1 MAILWH
7 DTTNNFGGVTELK
20 ITDEQYCS
28 GEEYKTNPFVICE
41 ISSKANNE
49 YVSDDI
55 GGTIFGYHIVNGS
68 NYDGR
73 FALLIHESNLYDTT
87 TPSMRYYIN
96 QPTHTGG
103 SVFTDFKTYETA
115 TESNIFGYQ
124 DLTNY
129 TQGYYTAI
137 LSTNIPIFDNQAD
150 FDTYIT
156 TGNGIEN
163 AVNYQEATYSEETK
177 NYYISN
183 QRGQANCVRNTATPS
198 GDLSWRSIRFQANA
212 EPVLYYNDD
221 YSLSL
226 YAPGLVASYSLP
238 SPVYIIDNVPESSW
252 LDYLAYT
259 GLWYGNI
266 ASRLEATG
274 ETIPDGS
281 YMYGFELSTN
291 IYIFKDRA
299 SAESA
304 IDNEDFSEAVNYAN
318 VSGGGSYNPP
328 DFGTEEQT
336 TEFGGGADTSPF
348 MQTYILSRN
357 ALISVAQAWYNTTPQ
372 TIADILT
379 GLKLFGDMPQEAL
392 AGVTMYPFDASILMN
407 TASQQYIYFGTYQ
420 LPLNTSVNK
429 AISLKS
435 NAYLDCGTIFL
446 ASLQHSYK
454 DFEPYTTL
462 DVYLPYIGWERIDI
476 SLVINKNVNVRY
488 YVDIHTRAC
497 VACIIANGV
506 FIAQYAGNIGVGLPT
521 CGADYQGYANAMA
534 STILGGASNVY
545 SGAKGMQGSAMGA
558 IGNIVSGAGVGMS
571 IAGGVGGIALGA
583 ASVAA
588 NTAATLNKMDA
599 MGTPADH
606 PQIKG
611 GFTSCLGTYLPQY
624 VIWRYIIH
632 DTVEPTS
639 FNELCG
645 RPSSASGNVGSFG
658 GFLSCKSV
666 NLNTNGMLD
675 AEASEV
681 YSLLKN
687 GIYV

>member
-1 MAILWH
+1 MAILY
-7 DTTNNFGGVTELK
+7 TKEYLTQTIK
-20 ITDEQYCS
+20 ITDDAYADDMESYVNEEHTQYQ
-28 GEEYKTNPFVICE
+28 
-41 ISSKANNE
+41 ISA
-49 YVSDDI
+49 
-55 GGTIFGYHIVNGS
+55 FGAAHGHI
-68 NYDGR
+68 
-73 FALLIHESNLYDTT
+73 
-87 TPSMRYYIN
+87 
-96 QPTHTGG
+96 TGG
-103 SVFTDFKTYETA
+103 QDWDATYNNPWVVRSGGSTINSAGTWVRALYFEIDQTNGLVLKIA
-115 TESNIFGYQ
+115 GNDTYNILLYADNLTYWPSNNWYPGANDYAEAA
-124 DLTNY
+124 LC
-129 TQGYYTAI
+129 
-137 LSTNIPIFDNQAD
+137 SNIPIFDTEAD
-150 FDTYIT
+150 ALLYINAFDVNVRRAI
-156 TGNGIEN
+156 IRDK
-163 AVNYQEATYSEETK
+163 AVNYNNPDFGEETK
-177 NYYISN
+177 NYFISN
-183 QRGQANCVRNTATPS
+183 QKGQANCVRNSATPT
-198 GDLSWRSIRFQANA
+198 GDLTWRSIRFQANS
-212 EPVLYYNDD
+212 EPVLYYNED

-226 YAPGLVASYSLP
+226 SAPNVVASYSL
-238 SPVYIIDNVPESSW
+238 SGPVSIIDNVPESSW
-252 LDYLAYT
+252 QEGLMYT
-259 GLWYGNI
+259 GFWYGNI
-266 ASRLEATG
+266 ASRLRATG
-274 ETIPDGS
+274 ATIPDGS

-299 SAESA
+299 SAEDA
-304 IDNEDFSEAVNYAN
+304 IENGDYSEAVNYAE
-318 VSGGGSYNPP
+318 VGGGGSYNPP

-336 TEFGGGADTSPF
+336 TTFGSGADTSPF

-357 ALISVAQAWYNTTPQ
+357 ALIQVAQAWYNDTPA
-372 TIADILT
+372 TMRDIIS
-379 GLKLFGDMPQEAL
+379 GLDMFGDMPQEAL

-407 TASQQYIYFGTYQ
+407 TTSQQYIYFGTYQ
-420 LPLNTSVNK
+420 LSLGSAINK

-476 SLVINKNVNVRY
+476 SLVINKSVNVRY

-545 SGAKGMQGSAMGA
+545 SGAKGMQGAAMGA
-558 IGNIVSGAGVGMS
+558 LGNMVSGAGLGMS
-571 IAGGVGGIALGA
+571 IAGGVGGVALGA

-588 NTAATLNKMDA
+588 NTAATLNKMDT